1 MKTTKPF
8 QDLLNTSGITQ
19 TEFATRFK
27 IPKQMI
33 TDWKKGRKN
42 CKVETLQ
49 KMAESFGY
57 KLNVEFK
64 IEKNGI

>member
-8 QDLLNTSGITQ
+8 QGLLNVSGLNQTQ
-19 TEFATRFK
+19 FAARFK

-57 KLNVEFK
+57 TLNVEFK
-64 IEKNGI
+64 ITKL

>member
-8 QDLLNTSGITQ
+8 RDLLNISGLNQ
-19 TEFATRFK
+19 TEFAARFK

-33 TDWKKGRKN
+33 TDWKNGRKN

-57 KLNVEFK
+57 VLNVEFK
-64 IEKNGI
+64 ITKS

>member
-8 QDLLNTSGITQ
+8 QDLLSISSLTQ
-19 TEFATRFK
+19 TQFAARFK
-27 IPKQMI
+27 IPKQMVS
-33 TDWKKGRKN
+33 DWKNGRKN

-57 KLNVEFK
+57 SLNVEFK
-64 IEKNGI
+64 IEKNG

>member
-1 MKTTKPF
+1 MKTTKQF
-8 QDLLNTSGITQ
+8 QDLLQLSGLTQ
-19 TEFATRFK
+19 TQFAERFN

-33 TDWKKGRKN
+33 SDWKNGRKN

-64 IEKNGI
+64 ITKL